1 MSRIAVLLY
10 PEMTALDAIGPYE
23 TLALLPGS
31 EVKLVARDPGPIST
45 DNGPLELIAAEPLSA
60 VPDPDVV
67 VVPGGAGTRAEM
79 ERSETIDWLRGA
91 HQGTT
96 WTTSVCTGALLLGA
110 AGILEG
116 LEATTH
122 WMFRDW
128 LPRFGATPVPDRVV
142 ESGKVITAAG
152 VSSGIDMALLLVERL
167 AGPQVSQA
175 IQLGIEYDP
184 QPPHDAGSP
193 EKAPTEVVE
202 GVRSLMAES
211 ARVPG

>member
-10 PEMTALDAIGPYE
+10 PEMTSLDAIGPYD
-23 TLALLPGS
+23 TLALLPDA
-31 EVKLVARDPGPIST
+31 EVKLVARQPGPIST
-45 DNGPLELIAAEPLSA
+45 DSGPMELVATDPLSA
-60 VPDPDVV
+60 VPDPDVI
-67 VVPGGAGTRAEM
+67 VVPGGGGTRAEM
-79 ERSETIDWLRGA
+79 ERSETLDWLRAA

-116 LEATTH
+116 AEATTH

-128 LPRFGATPVPDRVV
+128 LPRFGATAVPDRVV

-167 AGPQVSQA
+167 AGPEVSQA

-193 EKAPTEVVE
+193 EKAPAEIVEV
-202 GVRSLMAES
+202 VRSLMAES